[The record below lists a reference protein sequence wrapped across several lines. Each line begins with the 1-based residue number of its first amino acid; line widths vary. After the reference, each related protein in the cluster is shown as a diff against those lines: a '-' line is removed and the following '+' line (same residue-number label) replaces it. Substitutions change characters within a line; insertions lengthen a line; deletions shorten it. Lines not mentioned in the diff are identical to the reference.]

1 MIAENKGVHIT
12 FRNIMAVML
21 YERLCR
27 KHCPGGEEIKADKEQ
42 IIYKTKGRVH
52 YDEALFKG
60 RHHEPG
66 K

>member
-1 MIAENKGVHIT
+1 
-12 FRNIMAVML
+12 MAVML